1 MWNTYIVHMPG
12 FEKRK
17 QPTFFVVAR
26 LTKQD
31 VKMSSCHLFFTIH
44 FTLNQ
49 MLLPYKQPKVL
60 RHHDTERWQI
70 KGKHNNLSC
79 FKMCH
84 LFFLYEK
91 QKQWLTQCISLSK
104 SDSGLLWMLL
114 QFQEVSST
122 FFQNP
127 STFENTILNSSAFK
141 DFCSL
146 WWNIYENI

>member
-79 FKMCH
+79 FMSVTCFFCMKSKSNDWPSVFLYLKVIVVCYECYYNFKKFQA
-84 LFFLYEK
+84 LFFK
-91 QKQWLTQCISLSK
+91 IQA
-104 SDSGLLWMLL
+104 LLKTP
-114 QFQEVSST
+114 F
-122 FFQNP
+122 
-127 STFENTILNSSAFK
+127 
-141 DFCSL
+141 
-146 WWNIYENI
+146 